1 VAVAANDKEI
11 AEKEE
16 SMREQKSL
24 VVDDDG
30 EILAGESTLLLFSL
44 PVCFQK
50 KMY

>member
-30 EILAGESTLLLFSL
+30 EILAGESTLLLFRS
-44 PVCFQK
+44 
-50 KMY
+50 